1 MQQLPLGI
9 RLNPGISFS
18 RFIPGSNAQALA
30 ALQSAVPGHEN
41 SFLFLWGGK
50 GTGKSHLLQ
59 AACHQ
64 ADALNLQMAYIPLLQ
79 AHSFSAAILEGLELF
94 DLVCLDDVEQIAG
107 LPDWEQALFNLFNCL
122 RDNGARLLV
131 TANCSPTALEVA
143 LPDLASRLSW
153 GLSYRLYPLSEE
165 ETIEAL
171 LQSAAERGLKL
182 PTETAHYL
190 LKHCPRDMGSLLEIL
205 DQLDR
210 ASLAAQRRL
219 TIPFVR
225 TQLES
230 ELIAARRL
238 QTQT

>member
-9 RLNPGISFS
+9 TLNPDISFNS
-18 RFIPGSNAQALA
+18 FIPGSNAQALA
-30 ALQSAVPGHEN
+30 SLQSAVSGHED
-41 SFLFLWGGK
+41 SFIFLWGSK

-59 AACHQ
+59 AACQQ
-64 ADALNLQMAYIPLLQ
+64 ADALGLQAGYIPLLL
-79 AHSFSAAILEGLELF
+79 AHSFSTTIFEGLAQF
-94 DLVCLDDVEQIAG
+94 DLVCLDDLEQIAG

-122 RDNGARLLV
+122 RDNKAQLLV
-131 TANCSPTALEVA
+131 TANCSPTALQVA

-153 GLSYRLYPLSEE
+153 GLSYRLHSLSED

-182 PTETAHYL
+182 PTEAAHYL

-205 DQLDR
+205 DQLDQ

-225 TQLES
+225 SQLA
-230 ELIAARRL
+230 LIAARRL
-238 QTQT
+238 HTQT